1 MKKFF
6 WLMLISIYILLFFVM
21 LNIFSE
27 NDNYNVYSGFG
38 FNDEYDNLSI
48 YFEEPL
54 QEDEKVE
61 VIERV
66 DRIVNDHELAV
77 TVNDYIEENGQIVGI
92 KNYVSGKNP
101 FILDMLPENIQLK
114 KDFYK
119 GKQYVSNDSEEDKNK
134 IDLFTFY
141 RGLTYEVIPFHHLEE
156 NLETIRYNLNVHFN
170 ANDRALAETIIEN
183 EFSDF
188 NIIIDTLSHASY
200 DRDEELEKSI
210 LYISIIAFILFVLFI
225 LFTISYQ
232 IKDIAILKLNGF
244 TKTNI
249 LSYIFK
255 SNVLYSVVFAL
266 ITPLFLSLL
275 VFGTFNSRIVEFYFI
290 NIMVGCILVLIF
302 ISLILLS
309 TVIINKYRLSDFIKN
324 KNINASLTNIT
335 YGLLILSTIMILPM
349 IQEPM
354 NELVETVKIYTQ
366 MKINASKIEH
376 VQELRFNE
384 DSREWEFDQLAS
396 LNNEQNENNEKQIN
410 LYDDLNEMNAIYH
423 FRATVLA
430 PQSIDFENQAD
441 NLYLAYTINKKYFGE
456 SNFMIDNKRIEI
468 EDSNRLNVLMDTQT
482 FESYDWQKE
491 DFIRNEADVVIHL
504 FDSNDYLNIENET
517 IEDYENKKAPIFLY
531 TNNESLFMKNL
542 SDGGFYIDDK
552 KLEKINQ
559 YLSTEVLEDEVKFYE
574 VNDREDLYA
583 EGLVLSLW
591 DAGIEVLPRLI
602 SLLAVFISF
611 TNFHSL
617 EKNREMKILKSM
629 GYKNLALSKI
639 YINEILVVNII
650 FVLYLLLIRNNVDL
664 SLWLYLLIL
673 SIMMIFAYIRK
684 VSRAQI
690 SEI

>member
-6 WLMLISIYILLFFVM
+6 WLMLSSIYILLFFV
-21 LNIFSE
+21 LLSIFSE
-27 NDNYNVYSGFG
+27 NDNYNVYNGFG

-48 YFEEPL
+48 YFEDPL
-54 QEDEKVE
+54 QGDEKIE
-61 VIERV
+61 VIKRV
-66 DRIVNDHELAV
+66 DEIVSTHEIAVIVNH
-77 TVNDYIEENGQIVGI
+77 YIEEDDQVVGI
-92 KNYVSGKNP
+92 KNYISGKNP
-101 FILDMLPENIQLK
+101 FVLDMLPNNISLK

-119 GKQYVSNDSEEDKNK
+119 GRQYISNDSEEDRNK

-141 RGLTYEVIPFHHLEE
+141 QGFTYEIIPFHYLEE
-156 NLETIRYNLNVHFN
+156 NLEIVRYNLNVHFN
-170 ANDRALAETIIEN
+170 AIDRVLVKTIIEN

-188 NIIIDTLSHASY
+188 NISVDTLAHTSY

-210 LYISIIAFILFVLFI
+210 LYISVIAFILFVLFI

-244 TKTNI
+244 TKKDI
-249 LSYIFK
+249 LTYIFK
-255 SNVLYSVVFAL
+255 SNVLYSAVFAL
-266 ITPLFLSLL
+266 LTPLFLSLL
-275 VFGTFNSRIVEFYFI
+275 IFRTFNSRIAEFYFI
-290 NIMVGCILVLIF
+290 NIIVGCILVLIF

-309 TVIINKYRLSDFIKN
+309 TVVINKYRLSDFVKN

-335 YGLLILSTIMILPM
+335 YGLLILSTITILPM

-366 MKINASKIEH
+366 MKINASKTEH

-384 DSREWEFDQLAS
+384 NSREWEFDQLAS
-396 LNNEQNENNEKQIN
+396 LNNEQNANNQKQIN

-423 FRATVLA
+423 FRTTVLT

-441 NLYLAYTINKKYFGE
+441 NLYLAYTINKKYFNE
-456 SNFMIDNKRIEI
+456 SNFMINNKRIEI
-468 EDSNRLNVLMDTQT
+468 ENNNHLNVLMDTQT

-491 DFIRNEADVVIHL
+491 DFIRNEVNVVIHL
-504 FDSNDYLNIENET
+504 FDSSDYLNIENEA
-517 IEDYENKKAPIFLY
+517 IEDYKNKKAPIFLY

-639 YINEILVVNII
+639 YISEVLVVNII
-650 FVLYLLLIRNNVDL
+650 FILYLFLIRNNVDL
-664 SLWLYLLIL
+664 GLWLYLLIL
-673 SIMMIFAYIRK
+673 SIMMIFVYIRK
-684 VSRAQI
+684 VSRVQI